1 MRLAAFGALAQGAFF
16 AFLGGAPYIVTD
28 VFNHPATVYGTFF
41 TLLPLGALIGA
52 RLTARFGE
60 RLGNDRLMKIGAMIS
75 LAGAAAAVLLNV
87 AGVWTPSALFAPVSI
102 IALGN
107 GLSLAGASAASV
119 AAAGEHAGAG
129 SSLFGFLQSVIGALI
144 AQTVGAFQGDA
155 TPFPTIMIMAA
166 VVFFAAVAAFAPGA
180 RARR

>member
-1 MRLAAFGALAQGAFF
+1 
-16 AFLGGAPYIVTD
+16 
-28 VFNHPATVYGTFF
+28 
-41 TLLPLGALIGA
+41 
-52 RLTARFGE
+52 
-60 RLGNDRLMKIGAMIS
+60 MKIGAMIS